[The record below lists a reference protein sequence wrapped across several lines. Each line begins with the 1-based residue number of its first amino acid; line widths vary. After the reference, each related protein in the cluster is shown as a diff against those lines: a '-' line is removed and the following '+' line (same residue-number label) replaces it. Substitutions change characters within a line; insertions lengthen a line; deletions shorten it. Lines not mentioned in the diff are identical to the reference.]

1 MSEVNI
7 YELTWRN
14 RTMTTKY
21 TDLELEVLNI
31 LADEHGEEWISE
43 TDEADSQAH
52 NDTWLITVDGL
63 KQGDDVTIFQYNN
76 LDPKI
81 YRGVIGSLVRK
92 DAVFLYPFD
101 TRNDRG
107 DQVEMVLIGLEQHAF
122 NEIRGI

>member
-1 MSEVNI
+1 
-7 YELTWRN
+7 
-14 RTMTTKY
+14 MTTKY

-43 TDEADSQAH
+43 TDEADSEAH

-92 DAVFLYPFD
+92 NAVFLYPFD

-122 NEIRGI
+122 NEIRNI